1 LEIASISS
9 VSFQVI
15 TTLFIYNN
23 FCLQLLAFV
32 IVRLYISTSIILMMG
47 NIMQTLNTKKDL
59 LHWQANVDED
69 SIAWLRLQTDGKSV
83 NVLTHAVMAEL
94 ESLIDQLESSENL
107 AGVGLLSGKP
117 GGFIYGADINEF
129 ETLKTADDVAVH
141 MRYVHSLFNRIEA
154 LPVPS
159 CVGVDGIAVGGGL
172 EIALVFDRLFV
183 SSSHKTKL
191 GFPEV
196 NLGIMPGY
204 GGTGRAYCRIG
215 TKAVLDMMVSG
226 HPLGSQDAIKTGLAD
241 EMVDNADDLEQT
253 MREWILGCKRE
264 KPILTQLETTPN
276 AEAIAAARDKYL
288 KRVRADHTPAPAAII
303 DHVENFGHDRTA
315 MSAGEIDIFPNL
327 LVGSAS
333 KNLRRVFY
341 LTDAVRK
348 SARGVSGIERLH
360 VVGAGVMGGDI
371 AAIGAMA
378 GLDVTLADMNGAAIK
393 NAITRAAKLFERRL
407 KNEDKVAAALE
418 RLRSDPDGQGAA
430 DADLVI
436 EAVAEKLDVKQAV
449 FQNLENVC
457 KTGAILATN
466 TSAIPLEDIATAL
479 NTPER
484 LIGLHFFNPVPVLPL
499 VEVIWSKYSDQD
511 MVNRGMQFAGQIG
524 KMPVR
529 CKSAPGFL
537 VNRALLPYIFK
548 AIEAVAGGENA
559 DHIDE
564 ALVDF
569 GMPMGPVELADQIG
583 LDVCL
588 DAGIVLGIAPA
599 AKTLLDEKCKAGTI
613 GRKSGSGFY
622 EWDGNQAIRARQ
634 SQDPGVMASIAKS
647 MLTPMIEECRQAVDE
662 QVVDSAD
669 SADAGMIF
677 GIGFPGFRGGPLN
690 WAKEQ

>member
-1 LEIASISS
+1 
-9 VSFQVI
+9 
-15 TTLFIYNN
+15 
-23 FCLQLLAFV
+23 
-32 IVRLYISTSIILMMG
+32 MMD
-47 NIMQTLNTKKDL
+47 NIMQTLNSKKDHM
-59 LHWQANVDED
+59 HWRANVDED

-83 NVLTHAVMAEL
+83 NVLTHAVMTEL
-94 ESLIDQLESSENL
+94 ESLIDQLESSEGL

-129 ETLKTADDVAVH
+129 ETLKTADDVADH
-141 MRYVHSLFNRIEA
+141 MRYVHSLFNRIEV
-154 LPVPS
+154 LPLPS

-183 SSSHKTKL
+183 TSSLKTKL

-226 HPLGSQDAIKTGLAD
+226 RPLGSQDAIKTGLAD
-241 EMVDNADDLEQT
+241 DIVDNADDLEGA

-276 AEAIAAARDKYL
+276 AKAIAAARDKYL

-303 DHVENFGHDRTA
+303 DHVENFGHDKTA
-315 MSAGEIDIFPNL
+315 MSAGEMNIFPNL

-333 KNLRRVFY
+333 KNLRRVFS

-378 GLDVTLADMNGAAIK
+378 GLDVTLADMNEAAIE

-407 KNEDKVAAALE
+407 KDENKVAAALE
-418 RLRSDPDGQGAA
+418 RLRSDPDGHGSA
-430 DADLVI
+430 DADLII

-479 NTPER
+479 NAPER

-634 SQDPGVMASIAKS
+634 SQDPSVMATIAKN

-690 WAKEQ
+690 WAKEH

>member
-1 LEIASISS
+1 
-9 VSFQVI
+9 
-15 TTLFIYNN
+15 
-23 FCLQLLAFV
+23 
-32 IVRLYISTSIILMMG
+32 
-47 NIMQTLNTKKDL
+47 MQSLKTGKDL
-59 LHWQANVDED
+59 MHWLANIDED
-69 SIAWLRLQTDGKSV
+69 GIAWLYLQTVGKSV
-83 NVLTHAVMAEL
+83 NVLNNAVMTEL
-94 ESLIDQLESSENL
+94 ECLLDRLENKKDL
-107 AGVGLLSGKP
+107 RGVALLSGKK
-117 GGFIYGADINEF
+117 GGFVYGADIHEF
-129 ETLKTADDVAVH
+129 ETLKTASEVANH
-141 MRYVHSLFNRIEA
+141 MLYVHGLFNRIEA

-172 EIALVFDRLFV
+172 EIALTFDRLFIT
-183 SSSHKTKL
+183 SSSKTKL

-204 GGTGRAYCRIG
+204 GGSGRAYGRIG

-226 HPLGSQDAIKTGLAD
+226 RPIGSIDAIKTGLAD
-241 EMVDNADDLEQT
+241 ELVDKPDDLEKS
-253 MREWILGCKRE
+253 MREWIIGCNGE
-264 KPILTQLETTPN
+264 KPIFTELETAADAT
-276 AEAIAAARDKYL
+276 AIAAAKDKYL
-288 KRVRADHTPAPAAII
+288 KRLRSDHTPAPAAII
-303 DHVENFGHDRTA
+303 EHVENFGHDKSA
-315 MSAGEIDIFPNL
+315 MSASEIDVFPNL
-327 LVGSAS
+327 MVSSAS

-348 SARGVSGIERLH
+348 SARGESGIKRMH

-378 GLDVTLADMNGAAIK
+378 GLDVTLTDMNDAAIVG
-393 NAITRAAKLFERRL
+393 AIARAKKLFERRL
-407 KNEDKVAAALE
+407 KSDDKVAAALA
-418 RLRSDPDGQGAA
+418 RLRADFDGNDAA
-430 DADLVI
+430 DADLII

-449 FQNLENVC
+449 FQNLETVS
-457 KTGAILATN
+457 KAGAILATN
-466 TSAIPLEDIATAL
+466 TSAIPLEDIASVLKA
-479 NTPER
+479 PER

-511 MVNRGMQFAGQIG
+511 MINRGMQFAGQIG

-548 AIEAVAGGENA
+548 AIEAVAGGESA
-559 DHIDE
+559 DLIDE
-564 ALVDF
+564 ALVNF
-569 GMPMGPVELADQIG
+569 GMPMGPIELADQIG

-599 AKTLLDEKCKAGTI
+599 AKTLLDEKVKAGTI

-634 SQDPGVMASIAKS
+634 SQDPSVMAAIAEN
-647 MLTPMIEECRQAVDE
+647 MLAPMIEECQQAVDE

-690 WAKEQ
+690 WAGEQ

>member
-1 LEIASISS
+1 
-9 VSFQVI
+9 
-15 TTLFIYNN
+15 
-23 FCLQLLAFV
+23 
-32 IVRLYISTSIILMMG
+32 MMG
-47 NIMQTLNTKKDL
+47 NIMQTFNTKKDL
-59 LHWQANVDED
+59 MHWRANVDED

-107 AGVGLLSGKP
+107 NGVGLLSGKP

-183 SSSHKTKL
+183 TSSHKTKL

>member
-1 LEIASISS
+1 
-9 VSFQVI
+9 
-15 TTLFIYNN
+15 
-23 FCLQLLAFV
+23 
-32 IVRLYISTSIILMMG
+32 MMG

-59 LHWQANVDED
+59 LHWRANVDED

-94 ESLIDQLESSENL
+94 ESLIDQLESIENL
-107 AGVGLLSGKP
+107 NGVGLLSGKP

-129 ETLKTADDVAVH
+129 ETLKTADDVAAH
-141 MRYVHSLFNRIEA
+141 MRYVHNLFNRIEA
-154 LPVPS
+154 LPAPS

-183 SSSHKTKL
+183 TSSHKTKL

-418 RLRSDPDGQGAA
+418 RLRCDPDGHGAA

-634 SQDPGVMASIAKS
+634 SQDPSVMASIAKS

>member
-1 LEIASISS
+1 
-9 VSFQVI
+9 
-15 TTLFIYNN
+15 
-23 FCLQLLAFV
+23 
-32 IVRLYISTSIILMMG
+32 
-47 NIMQTLNTKKDL
+47 MQSLKTGKDL
-59 LHWQANVDED
+59 MHWLANIDED
-69 SIAWLRLQTDGKSV
+69 GIAWLYLQTVGKSV
-83 NVLTHAVMAEL
+83 NVLNNAVMTEL
-94 ESLIDQLESSENL
+94 ECLLDRLENKKDL
-107 AGVGLLSGKP
+107 RGVALLSGKK
-117 GGFIYGADINEF
+117 GGFVYGADIHEF
-129 ETLKTADDVAVH
+129 ETLKTASEVANH
-141 MRYVHSLFNRIEA
+141 MLYVHGLFNRIEA

-172 EIALVFDRLFV
+172 EIALTFDRLFIT
-183 SSSHKTKL
+183 SSSKTKL

-204 GGTGRAYCRIG
+204 GGSGRAYGRIG

-226 HPLGSQDAIKTGLAD
+226 RPIGSIDAIKTGLAD
-241 EMVDNADDLEQT
+241 ELVDKPDDLEKS
-253 MREWILGCKRE
+253 MREWIIGCNGE
-264 KPILTQLETTPN
+264 KPIFTELETAADAT
-276 AEAIAAARDKYL
+276 AIAAAKDKYL
-288 KRVRADHTPAPAAII
+288 KRLRSDHTPAPAAII
-303 DHVENFGHDRTA
+303 EHVENFGHDKSA
-315 MSAGEIDIFPNL
+315 MSASEIDVFPNL
-327 LVGSAS
+327 MVSSAS

-348 SARGVSGIERLH
+348 SARGESGIKRMH

-378 GLDVTLADMNGAAIK
+378 GLDVTLTDMNDAAIVG
-393 NAITRAAKLFERRL
+393 AIARAKKLFERRL
-407 KNEDKVAAALE
+407 KSDEKVALALA
-418 RLRSDPDGQGAA
+418 RLRTDLDGNGAT
-430 DADLVI
+430 DADLII
-436 EAVAEKLDVKQAV
+436 EAVAEKLEVKQAV
-449 FQNLENVC
+449 FKNLEAVS
-457 KTGAILATN
+457 KASAILATN

-479 NTPER
+479 NGPER

-499 VEVIWSKYSDQD
+499 VEVIWSKYSDPEI
-511 MVNRGMQFAGQIG
+511 VSRGMQFAGQIG

-548 AIEAVAGGENA
+548 AIEAVAGGEKA

-569 GMPMGPVELADQIG
+569 GMPMGPIELADQIG

-588 DAGIVLGIAPA
+588 DAGIVLGMPPA
-599 AKTLLDEKCKAGTI
+599 TKALLDEKCKTGTI

-622 EWDGNQAIRARQ
+622 EWDGNRAIRAHQ
-634 SQDPGVMASIAKS
+634 SQDPRVMATIAEN
-647 MLTPMIEECRQAVDE
+647 MLAPMIEECLQAVDE

-690 WAKEQ
+690 WSKEQ